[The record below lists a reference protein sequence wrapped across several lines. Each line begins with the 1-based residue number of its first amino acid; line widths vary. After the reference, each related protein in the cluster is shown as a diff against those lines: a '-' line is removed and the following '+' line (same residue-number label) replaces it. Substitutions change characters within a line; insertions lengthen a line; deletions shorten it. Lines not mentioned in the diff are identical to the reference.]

1 MYPAPCLAR
10 AVRASIFSTLA
21 LVAAVCPGAW
31 SVAAD
36 RQLTA
41 LTVEEAITRAV
52 TTDPGLQAQYARWR
66 AMTHTAVAN
75 AQLTDPTIRVSAGSV
90 PIDSFDLAQEPMTQ
104 LLVGIEQRLPR
115 GKSLALSAEEGE
127 INISAEQQRLRHR
140 RLDIVRQ
147 VSHDWLALRSQHL
160 ILSQLD
166 SERRWLDEWVDLLS
180 AHYRTA
186 SFATDQRSLISA
198 RIALVRLHERRLHI
212 EQNFEEVRHQ
222 LAQWLPG
229 YYFDRPAEELMLQ
242 LLSIEEVKSLL
253 SLSDAALID
262 KLQGHPAFELRGLAL
277 DKASNAIALAEQAY
291 GPAFALQA
299 SYGYRP
305 EDPFGQSRSDFVSV
319 GVSFDVPLF
328 TSKRQDQRL
337 QARQAEKVAAHNDRQ
352 MVFRSA
358 IAELRLALE
367 RWSRLHDRQKLF
379 TSQLLPEIELQ
390 GHSVLAAYN
399 QDKADVE
406 QVVQARMAEID
417 AHVDLIQ
424 LETQMLRAEVDARY
438 WLSGEFGLE
447 TLIKSAAQEISR

>member
-1 MYPAPCLAR
+1 MFPTPCLAR
-10 AVRASIFSTLA
+10 TVRASIFFTVALA
-21 LVAAVCPGAW
+21 VAYCASAW
-31 SVAAD
+31 SVMAD
-36 RQLTA
+36 PQPAVLT
-41 LTVEEAITRAV
+41 LRDAITHSV
-52 TTDPGLQAQYARWR
+52 MTDPGLQAQQARWR
-66 AMTHTAVAN
+66 AVKHTAVAD
-75 AQLTDPTIRVSAGSV
+75 AQLSDPTIRVSAGSV

-147 VSHDWLALRSQHL
+147 VSYDWLALRSQHL
-160 ILSQLD
+160 ILSQID
-166 SERRWLDEWVDLLS
+166 SERRWLEEWVDLLS
-180 AHYRTA
+180 ARYRTA
-186 SFATDQRSLISA
+186 SVATDQRSLISA

-229 YYFDRPAEELMLQ
+229 YYVDRPAEEPMLQ

-262 KLQGHPAFELRGLAL
+262 KLQGHPAFELRGLAI
-277 DKASNAIALAEQAY
+277 DKAANAIALAEQAY

-319 GVSFDVPLF
+319 GMSFDVPLF

-337 QARQAEKVAAHNDRQ
+337 QARQAEKVAAHSDRQ

-367 RWSRLHDRQKLF
+367 RWLRLHDRQKLF

-406 QVVQARMAEID
+406 QVVHARMAEID
-417 AHVDLIQ
+417 ALVDLIK

-447 TLIKSAAQEISR
+447 TLIKGAAQETSR